1 MTCRYTLQKNKSIFS
16 CQRAR
21 QSLRPQFFVMNL
33 SLINPSSLLL
43 LLPYPGISGS
53 KERSGCA
60 RTGVLP
66 FVNVLVLTTV
76 Q

>member
-1 MTCRYTLQKNKSIFS
+1 MTCRCTLQKKEIYIQLSKDET
-16 CQRAR
+16 
-21 QSLRPQFFVMNL
+21 SLRPEFFVIQF

-53 KERSGCA
+53 KEHSGCT